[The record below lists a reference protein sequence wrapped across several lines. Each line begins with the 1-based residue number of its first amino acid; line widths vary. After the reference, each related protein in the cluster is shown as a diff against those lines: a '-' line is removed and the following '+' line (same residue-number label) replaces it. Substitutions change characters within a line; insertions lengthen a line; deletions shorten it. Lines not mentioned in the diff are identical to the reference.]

1 MRLVVDMNLSP
12 RWAVRLPE
20 LGIAAVHWSQVGDPR
35 ASDAAIMAWARAER
49 RVVLT
54 HDLDFVV
61 ALALAQARG
70 PSVVLLRASDPAPFL
85 SATLVAAT
93 IRAHAVE
100 LEAGAILVLDRTGN
114 RVRMLPVRS
123 QR

>member
-1 MRLVVDMNLSP
+1 MRIVVDMNLSP

-49 RVVLT
+49 CVVLT

-85 SATLVAAT
+85 SATLVAAA
-93 IRAHAVE
+93 IHAHAEE
-100 LEAGAILVLDRTGN
+100 LEVGAILVLDRTGN